1 MPVTF
6 DYPDRPLDCRE
17 VLSSALCAIADQAI
31 AMGWDKEEITVA
43 MMEIAN
49 DWYLGQAAGETEK
62 SIGRME
68 QRSR

>member
-1 MPVTF
+1 
-6 DYPDRPLDCRE
+6 
-17 VLSSALCAIADQAI
+17 
-31 AMGWDKEEITVA
+31 MGWDKEEITVA

-62 SIGRME
+62 SIGRIE